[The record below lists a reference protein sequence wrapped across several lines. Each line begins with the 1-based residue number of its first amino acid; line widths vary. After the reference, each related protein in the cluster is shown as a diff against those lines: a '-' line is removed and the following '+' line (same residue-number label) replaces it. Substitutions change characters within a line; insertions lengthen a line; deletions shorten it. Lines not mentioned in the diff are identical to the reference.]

1 MSSFTNQIFPGQMN
15 GSMQFSTGSQE
26 TVDEHREYKGKK
38 FMFVSY
44 CPKEKIW
51 HASPNRFLLHKGS
64 RTISGQFIT
73 SNWFNKPYLK
83 YEDAYF
89 VVVAVDK
96 HMSAAKIEKD
106 FNKLKNPFPTIY
118 DVPPYIKIS
127 SYFKISFDLMCKF
140 VQKTQTHEKS
150 FEFTIRAL
158 NNPWSTL
165 TLKIIRNDEKLGMES
180 VLICHPSFEMPLF

>member
-1 MSSFTNQIFPGQMN
+1 
-15 GSMQFSTGSQE
+15 
-26 TVDEHREYKGKK
+26 
-38 FMFVSY
+38 MFVSY

-51 HASPNRFLLHKGS
+51 HASPNRFLLHKNTS
-64 RTISGQFIT
+64 TISGQFIT
-73 SNWFNKPYLK
+73 SNWFNKSYLK

-106 FNKLKNPFPTIY
+106 FNKLKNPFPTVY

-140 VQKTQTHEKS
+140 VQKTQSHEKS